1 MENRLFKKINNE
13 VRVIFLSSDM
23 VFQGGKNIFL
33 DNSKRRP
40 KNSYGESKRKIE
52 DKLSKYFS
60 KLIIL
65 RLPKIYSDNLK
76 DDTIYSQIIKAC
88 EKNNKIIF
96 QSENALHEFKG
107 FSSNNKKF

>member
-1 MENRLFKKINNE
+1 
-13 VRVIFLSSDM
+13 M

-60 KLIIL
+60 KIN
-65 RLPKIYSDNLK
+65 NLK
-76 DDTIYSQIIKAC
+76 IT
-88 EKNNKIIF
+88 
-96 QSENALHEFKG
+96 
-107 FSSNNKKF
+107 

>member
-1 MENRLFKKINNE
+1 MKITWKIDYLKINNE
-13 VRVIFLSSDM
+13 VRVIFCHQIWCFK
-23 VFQGGKNIFL
+23 VEKNIFL

-76 DDTIYSQIIKAC
+76 RRYY
-88 EKNNKIIF
+88 
-96 QSENALHEFKG
+96 L
-107 FSSNNKKF
+107 